1 MVKVYLFI
9 LFTFMTGLQSLARL
23 HTIVSPI
30 DSGSSPA
37 DTTIVNL
44 LNQQCWSLRRA
55 DPLSAISIG
64 IDALEMARK
73 IHYIKGEA
81 QVLNYLG
88 ICYLRLND
96 SPTAADYFYKA
107 LLFSDSLKIGVEKAY
122 ALNNI
127 ASALL
132 AEGENRQALIFAR
145 KALTLQIQ
153 NKDAKG
159 IAYAYMRMSDV
170 YNSLQRYDS
179 LLISAQKAYKLLKEM
194 GMNENSLIAMKSI
207 GRAWEGKHQYA
218 KALAC
223 YMEIVNSDSI
233 SPVTVRNVDKD
244 LTRVYNLLKQPDKA
258 IYYGKLWL
266 STEKG
271 NDLILRQM
279 ANAYAL
285 KEEWKEAFRYAH
297 MSMAAMDSVAK
308 EEKLSQIKN
317 LQILYETRETEKE
330 NADLKMKLNIN
341 NLLIIAFAII
351 IVLIGLLLFILE
363 SKKNQ
368 QIRLNKLLNQKNKEI
383 LIQRDRLD
391 ELNQTKN
398 KLFSIIAHDLRGPIG
413 STSTFLELLTTH
425 ESDFTKHELLDN
437 LILIK
442 DSTKATFKLLENL
455 LTWARAQKGE
465 IVFNPQ
471 KSNFFILLQANTDLF
486 ISNAE
491 SKKIHIINEINPDL
505 TFEFDLEMINTV
517 MRNLINN
524 AIKYTDEG
532 GQITISAKELD
543 HTVEISVTDTGTGMD
558 SDTTELLFITDLK
571 RHRKEG
577 TNGEKGTG
585 LGLIL
590 SKEFIT
596 IHSGTIWAESEPG
609 KGSTFT
615 FILPRN
621 HQKEESLQ

>member
-1 MVKVYLFI
+1 MVKVFLFI
-9 LFTFMTGLQSLARL
+9 LFIFLTGLPSLARL
-23 HTIVSPI
+23 HMVVSPM

-37 DTTIVNL
+37 DTTKVNL
-44 LNQQCWSLRRA
+44 LNQQCWSLRRI

-64 IDALEMARK
+64 KDALEMARK
-73 IHYIKGEA
+73 IGYIKGEA

-107 LLFSDSLKIGVEKAY
+107 LLFSDSLNIRIEKAY

-127 ASALL
+127 ASSLL

-145 KALTLQIQ
+145 KALALQIQ
-153 NKDAKG
+153 NKYARG
-159 IAYAYMRMSDV
+159 IAYAYMRISDV
-170 YNSLQRYDS
+170 YNNLQRYDS
-179 LLISAQKAYKLLKEM
+179 LLISAQTAYKLLKEL

-223 YMEIVNSDSI
+223 YMEIVNSASI
-233 SPVTVRNVDKD
+233 SPVTVRNVDID
-244 LTRVYNLLKQPDKA
+244 LTRVYNLLKLPDKA

-285 KEEWKEAFRYAH
+285 KEEWKEAFQYAH
-297 MSMAAMDSVAK
+297 MSIAAMDSVAK

-341 NLLIIAFAII
+341 NLLIIAFAVI

-383 LIQRDRLD
+383 LIQRDRLE

-413 STSTFLELLTTH
+413 STSTFLELLTSH
-425 ESDFTKHELLDN
+425 ESEFTKQELLDN

-471 KSNFFILLQANTDLF
+471 KNNFFILVQANTDLF

-505 TFEFDLEMINTV
+505 AFEFDEEMINTV

-524 AIKYTDEG
+524 AIKYTSEG
-532 GQITISAKELD
+532 GQITISAKELGP
-543 HTVEISVTDTGTGMD
+543 TVEISVTDTGIGMD

-571 RHRKEG
+571 RNRKEG

-596 IHSGTIWAESEPG
+596 IHAGTISAESEPG
-609 KGSTFT
+609 KGSTFK
-615 FILPRN
+615 FILPRS
-621 HQKEESLQ
+621 HQKEESMQ

>member
-1 MVKVYLFI
+1 MVKVYLYI
-9 LFTFMTGLQSLARL
+9 LFIFMTGFPSLARL
-23 HTIVSPI
+23 HMVVSPM
-30 DSGSSPA
+30 DSGSSPV
-37 DTTIVNL
+37 DTTKVNL

-55 DPLSAISIG
+55 DPLTAISIG
-64 IDALEMARK
+64 KDALEMARK
-73 IHYIKGEA
+73 IGYIKGEA

-107 LLFSDSLKIGVEKAY
+107 LQYSDSLNISVEKAY

-127 ASALL
+127 ASSLL

-145 KALTLQIQ
+145 KALALQIQ
-153 NKDAKG
+153 NKDARG

-170 YNSLQRYDS
+170 NNSLQRYDS
-179 LLISAQKAYKLLKEM
+179 LLISAQTAYKLLKEL
-194 GMNENSLIAMKSI
+194 GMNENSLIALKSI

-218 KALAC
+218 KALTC
-223 YMEIVNSDSI
+223 YMEIVSSASI
-233 SPVTVRNVDKD
+233 SPVTVRNVDID
-244 LTRVYNLLKQPDKA
+244 LTRVYNLLKLPDKA
-258 IYYGKLWL
+258 IYYGKHWM
-266 STEKG
+266 SAEKG

-285 KEEWKEAFRYAH
+285 KEDWKEAFRYSR

-330 NADLKMKLNIN
+330 NADLKMKLYIN
-341 NLLIIAFAII
+341 NLLIIAFAVI

-425 ESDFTKHELLDN
+425 ESEFTKQELLDN

-471 KSNFFILLQANTDLF
+471 KSNFYNLVQANTDLF

-491 SKKIHIINEINPDL
+491 SKKIHIVNEINPDL

-524 AIKYTDEG
+524 AIKYTSEG

-543 HTVEISVTDTGTGMD
+543 RTVEINVKDTGIGMD

-571 RHRKEG
+571 RNRKEG

-596 IHSGTIWAESEPG
+596 IHAGTIRAESEPG

-615 FILPRN
+615 FILPKS
-621 HQKEESLQ
+621 HQKEESMQ

>member
-1 MVKVYLFI
+1 
-9 LFTFMTGLQSLARL
+9 
-23 HTIVSPI
+23 
-30 DSGSSPA
+30 
-37 DTTIVNL
+37 
-44 LNQQCWSLRRA
+44 
-55 DPLSAISIG
+55 
-64 IDALEMARK
+64 
-73 IHYIKGEA
+73 
-81 QVLNYLG
+81 
-88 ICYLRLND
+88 
-96 SPTAADYFYKA
+96 
-107 LLFSDSLKIGVEKAY
+107 
-122 ALNNI
+122 
-127 ASALL
+127 
-132 AEGENRQALIFAR
+132 
-145 KALTLQIQ
+145 
-153 NKDAKG
+153 
-159 IAYAYMRMSDV
+159 
-170 YNSLQRYDS
+170 
-179 LLISAQKAYKLLKEM
+179 
-194 GMNENSLIAMKSI
+194 
-207 GRAWEGKHQYA
+207 
-218 KALAC
+218 
-223 YMEIVNSDSI
+223 
-233 SPVTVRNVDKD
+233 
-244 LTRVYNLLKQPDKA
+244 
-258 IYYGKLWL
+258 
-266 STEKG
+266 
-271 NDLILRQM
+271 
-279 ANAYAL
+279 
-285 KEEWKEAFRYAH
+285 

-341 NLLIIAFAII
+341 NLLIIAFAVI

-413 STSTFLELLTTH
+413 STSTFLELLTSH
-425 ESDFTKHELLDN
+425 ESEFTKQELLDN

-471 KSNFFILLQANTDLF
+471 KSNFYNLVQANTDLF

-505 TFEFDLEMINTV
+505 AFEFDEEMINTI

-524 AIKYTDEG
+524 AIKYTSEG
-532 GQITISAKELD
+532 GQITISAKELGP
-543 HTVEISVTDTGTGMD
+543 TVEISVTDTGIGMD

-571 RHRKEG
+571 RNRKEG

-596 IHSGTIWAESEPG
+596 IHAGTIRAESEPG
-609 KGSTFT
+609 KGSTFKFT
-615 FILPRN
+615 LPRR
-621 HQKEESLQ
+621 HQKEESMQ